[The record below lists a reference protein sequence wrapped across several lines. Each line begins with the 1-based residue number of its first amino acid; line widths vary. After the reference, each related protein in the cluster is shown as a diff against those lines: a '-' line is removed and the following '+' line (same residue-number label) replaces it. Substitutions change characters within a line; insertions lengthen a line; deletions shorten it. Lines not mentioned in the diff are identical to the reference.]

1 MSVNNL
7 DKEEI
12 LRATDGGLDIFYRLI
27 PHLPNPYRKGTL
39 FKSVFRDEKNAS
51 SNLFQASSGTWY
63 YKDFADGNENLNAI
77 DFIAKANNCDFKEAL
92 KQAAEFSNLAPLNI
106 EKVPMP
112 KTVVLW
118 PSPKVATDAMR
129 ISNTPFHNFALQ
141 LGVTAEHLEKWN
153 VGGYLDKENRLW
165 TCFLFVDRDGKLYN
179 RKSVLYGSN
188 GKRDKD
194 FFPRSITGRNPGE
207 VYQFCLFGEHLFDV
221 NKSLTVV
228 VESEKTA
235 ILASFFYPQYNWIAS
250 RGQNG
255 AQKNEFLR
263 SGILNGPPIL
273 ILCDAD
279 PERLVPVELDS
290 KKYNAKGNKYHPK
303 VPKAFILLEELN
315 ANVHLID
322 LLQDRIDKSDL
333 ADYIIEGL
341 RPLIELPSGFGS
353 ILEPNNSAVTIKRFL
368 PAWALNTP
376 PKPVPKEPTKKRE
389 RYVSEPDSD
398 DDEDLE
404 SRRHEWIP
412 KGAYNQDYNPKDDLD
427 EYGFFEYN
435 HQYWK
440 IELKGEKFIRKH
452 FSNFTMK
459 VLYHIESG
467 KTARRLL
474 ELRNIKGK
482 VKTIDAETKTL
493 TNFGSF
499 KELVE
504 GAGNFLFM
512 GTAVDHQRIKAKLF
526 AQELSCSQVDVLGQN
541 ADGFFAFCNG
551 IYMDKQFLPTDEK
564 GIIKIKDSAYYIP
577 AGNKSY
583 HNNPG
588 LFNNEKKL
596 RYEARNIEFKQ
607 WAAMHNKVFGD
618 PGMIAMLFAISCLFS
633 DIIFAKYNF
642 FPLLFLYGEGGSGKG
657 ELIRSNQFLFGTP
670 QDPLHLSS
678 DANTDKAK
686 IREMAQ
692 FKNLVIC
699 LEEFRNGNDKTV
711 NMLKG
716 LWDRF
721 GYKRANKD
729 SSYGTETVPIS
740 SGVMV
745 TGNDYPTD
753 NPLLQR
759 LIVLELNKNERTQE
773 VRDNFLLMQE
783 FQQANITSVT
793 CQLLDLRNAVE
804 EQFRDVFKDSSRE
817 LKEEFKGIELTDRMV
832 NNVAVLDAIFKI
844 VSKELQ
850 FPFTL
855 RQFRDYAKV
864 SCLNQSKKMHT
875 VSETTN
881 FWNCINTGIAN
892 KQIREGLH
900 YIIKGNEIYVRYNE
914 IHNEYL
920 GIHRNMFGTIGLPK
934 QTILDKLKLSKA
946 FVRPVSAVRFGPER
960 TSGYLFDLNELDVDI
975 KAVVSYNKGSSD
987 AMLEDQI
994 FDSSVTTADNV
1005 DTAEAPMP
1013 F

>member
-1 MSVNNL
+1 MTTNKL

-51 SNLFQASSGTWY
+51 SNLFQASSGNWY

-77 DFIAKANNCDFKEAL
+77 DFIAKANKCDFKEAL
-92 KQAAEFSNLAPLNI
+92 KQAAEFSNLAPINI
-106 EKVPMP
+106 IKVPMA

-118 PSPKVATDAMR
+118 PSPKVASDAMLIR
-129 ISNTPFHNFALQ
+129 NTPFHNFALQ
-141 LGVTAEHLEKWN
+141 LGITADHLQKWN

-165 TCFLFVDRDGKLYN
+165 TCFLFIDREGKLYN
-179 RKSVLYGSN
+179 RKSVLYGTN

-207 VYQFCLFGEHLFDV
+207 VYQFCLFGEHLFDAS
-221 NKSLTVV
+221 KALTVV

-235 ILASFFYPQYNWIAS
+235 ILASFFYPQFNWIAS

-255 AQKNEFLR
+255 AQKNEFIR

-279 PERLVPVELDS
+279 PQRLVPVELDT

-322 LLQDRIDKSDL
+322 LLQDRTDKSDL

-341 RPLIELPSGFGS
+341 RPSIELPSGFGS
-353 ILEPNNSAVTIKRFL
+353 ILEPNNSAITIRRFL

-376 PKPVPKEPTKKRE
+376 PAPELKELSKKRE
-389 RYVSEPDSD
+389 RFIPEPDF
-398 DDEDLE
+398 DDEE
-404 SRRHEWIP
+404 SIDQRREDWIP
-412 KGAYNQDYNPKDDLD
+412 QNAYVEGYDPKFDLD
-427 EYGFFEYN
+427 EYGFFEYKN
-435 HQYWK
+435 HYCK
-440 IELKGEKFIRKH
+440 ITPKGKAFHREP
-452 FSNFTMK
+452 FSNFTMR

-467 KTARRLL
+467 KTARRLI
-474 ELRNIKGK
+474 ELHNAKGRI
-482 VKTIDAETKTL
+482 KTIDAETKTL

-512 GTAVDHQRIKAKLF
+512 GTAADHQRIKQKLF

-551 IYMDKQFLPTDEK
+551 IYFDKKFLPTDEK
-564 GIIKIKDSAYYIP
+564 GIIKLKDSAYYIP

-588 LFNNEKKL
+588 LFNNEKKV

-607 WAAMHNKVFGD
+607 WAAMHNKVFGE
-618 PGMIAMLFAISCLFS
+618 PGMVAMLFAISCLFS
-633 DIIFAKYNF
+633 DTLFSVNQF

-657 ELIRSNQFLFGTP
+657 ELIRSNQYLFGTP

-692 FKNLVIC
+692 FRNLVIC

-711 NMLKG
+711 NLLKG

-721 GYKRANKD
+721 GYKRAVKD
-729 SSYGTETVPIS
+729 SGYGTETVPIS

-759 LIVLELNKNERTQE
+759 LIVLELNKNQRTQE
-773 VRDNFLLMQE
+773 VIDNFNRMKE
-783 FQQANITSVT
+783 FQQSNITSVT
-793 CQLLDLRNAVE
+793 CQILDLRTKVE
-804 EQFRDVFKDSSRE
+804 DNYRETFNNSNRE
-817 LKEEFKGIELTDRMV
+817 LKTFLQGIELTDRMIG
-832 NNVAVLDAIFKI
+832 NIAVLDAVFKI
-844 VSKELQ
+844 VSEDLE

-855 RQFRDYAKV
+855 NQLREYIKTA
-864 SCLNQSKKMHT
+864 CLSQSKKMHT
-875 VSETTN
+875 VSESTN
-881 FWNCINTGIAN
+881 FWNCIVKGISN
-892 KQIREGLH
+892 KEIRETLH
-900 YIIKGNEIYVRYNE
+900 YIIKGNEIYIRYNE

-920 GIHRNMFGTIGLPK
+920 TIHRNLFGIIGLPK
-934 QTILDKLKLSKA
+934 QTMLDKLKLSNA
-946 FVRPVSAVRFGPER
+946 FVRAAGSTRFGNDK
-960 TSGYLFDLNELDVDI
+960 TSGYVFDLNKLDVDI
-975 KAVVSYNKGSSD
+975 NAVVSYNKGTTSVYEEDTLFEVKPSKSD
-987 AMLEDQI
+987 AEEIPL
-994 FDSSVTTADNV
+994 
-1005 DTAEAPMP
+1005 P